1 MASRGRKKRGRGF
14 QKKGNRQAY
23 PGSSSGSTEFS
34 LLVKTSFGLIQCIHH
49 SSNLE
54 NQQQLGQFGKAFQSK
69 VKELNSFI
77 RPAHSG
83 PEVQA
88 KIFQI
93 NSSWAYEITSTLVKH
108 YSDTLE
114 ALRQKAQRLL
124 ADQNLDIQKAK
135 QIAIS
140 WAHRNFRK
148 KLKNTTLDMFNNLY
162 QDLVNSGPQTRTN
175 PVENRPHGTGQSI
188 KPPLVQAPA
197 VAGCSK
203 DSVPL
208 PPHLLSP
215 LTSPTSLSLPSQGC
229 TSPPS
234 TPPLQPSTP
243 PLPPSTPSPPSN
255 KASYASSLKTKSGAI
270 PSPVGIVHQ
279 VQAKSNNNITV
290 TKFYKPLPQRVP
302 RNSRRQNVTPAR
314 KEVVLLPRRL
324 TLSCPAKENQ
334 SQKVP
339 TQARGET
346 SLKYRAPNT
355 DHKDRDWVLPNIPDN
370 IRTLVIGTSNI
381 DKISKNGNSD
391 TARFSFPGAKFKHF
405 SELFRKAKHN
415 GTYSNVDKVVF
426 SCGINDRANKVS
438 YTTFPAFKRAC
449 NHARD
454 LFPNAQVFFVLP
466 NWSDMLCS
474 AEQDNMTA
482 LKKMVA
488 QKSSGLV
495 HLIPALPSSQ
505 FLVIHDNIHWQPG
518 TANKL
523 LDHWLSYINKPSKN
537 M

>member
-14 QKKGNRQAY
+14 QKNGNRQAY
-23 PGSSSGSTEFS
+23 PGTSSGSPEFS
-34 LLVKTSFGLIQCIHH
+34 LLVKTFFGLIQCIHH

-69 VKELNSFI
+69 IKELNSFI
-77 RPAHSG
+77 RPAHFG
-83 PEVQA
+83 PQVQA

-93 NSSWAYEITSTLVKH
+93 NTSWAYEITGTLVKH
-108 YSDTLE
+108 YSDSLE
-114 ALRQKAQRLL
+114 ALRQTAQRLL

-148 KLKNTTLDMFNNLY
+148 KLKNTTLDMFNNLF
-162 QDLVNSGPQTRTN
+162 QELVNSGPRTSTN
-175 PVENRPHGTGQSI
+175 PVENRPHGTGQPK
-188 KPPLVQAPA
+188 KPPLVAAPA
-197 VAGCSK
+197 VAGSSK
-203 DSVPL
+203 DSTPL

-215 LTSPTSLSLPSQGC
+215 SSSQ
-229 TSPPS
+229 
-234 TPPLQPSTP
+234 
-243 PLPPSTPSPPSN
+243 
-255 KASYASSLKTKSGAI
+255 ASYASSLNTKSGAK
-270 PSPVGIVHQ
+270 PSPVGNAHQ
-279 VQAKSNNNITV
+279 VQAKSSDNV
-290 TKFYKPLPQRVP
+290 TEIPFYRPLPQRAP
-302 RNSRRQNVTPAR
+302 RHSSRQNVTPAR
-314 KEVVLLPRRL
+314 KEVDLRPRRL
-324 TLSCPAKENQ
+324 ALSSPVKVTQ
-334 SQKVP
+334 SQKGP
-339 TQARGET
+339 TQARGQT

-355 DHKDRDWVLPNIPDN
+355 DHKDRDWYLPNIPDN

-381 DKISKNGNSD
+381 DKISKEGNSD

-405 SELFRKAKHN
+405 NELFRKAKQK
-415 GTYSNVDKVVF
+415 GTYGKVDKVVF

-466 NWSDMLCS
+466 NWSDLLCS
-474 AEQDNMTA
+474 AEQDNLTT

-488 QKSSGLV
+488 QKSSGVV
-495 HLIPALPSSQ
+495 HLIPALPASQ
-505 FLVIHDNIHWQPG
+505 FLVGHDNIHWQPG